1 MSERAYRN
9 GDGCQKVLHSEWW
22 CGRVDLHLEQGD
34 ARAYEEQVVNVLYCR
49 SAERAELGGQRPMAM
64 EEFLCPS
71 VAMAHDSE
79 EDVDLD

>member
-1 MSERAYRN
+1 MGTVVKRSCTPSGGAV
-9 GDGCQKVLHSEWW
+9 G
-22 CGRVDLHLEQGD
+22 VDLHLEQGD

-49 SAERAELGGQRPMAM
+49 SAERAELGGQCPMAM